1 MEIMDKYNEWL
12 NHPNLS
18 EQFKNE
24 LKQMSEKEITDS
36 FYTDIQFGTAGMR
49 GLMGLG
55 TNRLNLFTIR
65 KATQGFAN
73 YLNNNN
79 LKSVA
84 IGYDNRFNSKEFAYD
99 CAALLA
105 SNGIKT
111 YLFDSLRPTP
121 ELSFAVRYLKC
132 DGGIMITASHNPK
145 EYNGYK
151 LYDETGCQLIP
162 TIAAKVVEEVNKL
175 ENILDIKPNDDYDKA
190 LATIVNKEVDD
201 AYQESVLGIC
211 LRKDVNK
218 NFKIAFSPE
227 HGTSYI
233 PVMTTLKMAGYDVQ
247 VVENQANPDPAFS
260 NTKTPNPEEAG
271 AYEGVLELAK
281 NIDAKLLLVCDPDG
295 DRMGVGVK
303 HNDEYIVLNGNQTGA
318 LLLEYI
324 LSSYEDLGIKVE
336 NPCMFNTIVTSDI
349 GEAIAKYHG
358 CDNERTLTGFKY
370 IGNKVRQYEKDHQ
383 KNYVFGYEESY
394 GSLIK
399 PFVRDKDATQACLL
413 LAEACAYYLE
423 KGKTL
428 VDVMNDAY
436 DKVGYYYDTQFSIM
450 LPGADGAV
458 KLQAIMENVRNN
470 PIEIEGFKTIKIEDY
485 KLQKV
490 YENNTVIDFKEHD
503 ISDVLKYYLEDGS
516 FIAIRP
522 SGTEPKCKCYLSVK
536 DVSMDKAKTKCD
548 KFIANVKELMKWSR
562 ILNQKHYWKACPSS
576 KMKG

>member
-1 MEIMDKYNEWL
+1 MDYRENYERWL

-18 EQFKNE
+18 IETKEE
-24 LKQMSEKEITDS
+24 LKALSEQEIKDA
-36 FYTDIQFGTAGMR
+36 FYTDVAFGTAGMR

-55 TNRLNLFTIR
+55 PNRLNIYTIR
-65 KATQGFAN
+65 KATLGFAN
-73 YLNNNN
+73 YLNKNG
-79 LKSVA
+79 KHSVA
-84 IGYDNRFNSKEFAYD
+84 IAYDNRYNSKEFAFD
-99 CAALLA
+99 CARLLA
-105 SNGIKT
+105 ANGIET
-111 YLFDSLRPTP
+111 YIFDSLRPTP
-121 ELSFAVRYLKC
+121 ELSYTVRYFKC

-162 TIAAKVVEEVNKL
+162 ELAAKVIDEIGKL
-175 ENILDIKPNDDYDKA
+175 GDILDILPPENYDES
-190 LATIVNKEVDD
+190 LIHIVNKEVDD
-201 AYQESVLGIC
+201 AYYADCLSIQ
-211 LRKDVNK
+211 LRKGLNK

-227 HGTSYI
+227 HGTSYY
-233 PVMTTLKMAGYDVQ
+233 PVMDTLKMAGYDVEA
-247 VVENQANPDPAFS
+247 VESQSVFDPAFS
-260 NTKTPNPEEAG
+260 ATKTPNPEEPG
-271 AYEGVLELAK
+271 AYEEVLKLAK
-281 NIDAKLLLVCDPDG
+281 QINAKLLLVTDPDG
-295 DRMGVGVK
+295 DRMGVGIL
-303 HNDEYIVLNGNQTGA
+303 HHGDYIVLNGNQTGA

-349 GEAIAKYHG
+349 GEAIARYHG

-370 IGNKVRQYEKDHQ
+370 IGNKVRQYETTHE

-394 GSLIK
+394 GSLIR

-423 KGKTL
+423 QGKTL
-428 VDVMNDAY
+428 MDVMNEAY

-458 KLQAIMENVRNN
+458 KLQQIMSNVRNN
-470 PIEIEGFKTIKIEDY
+470 PLRIPGYRTLKIEDY

-490 YENNTVIDFKEHD
+490 YEGDQVNDFAEHD
-503 ISDVLKYYLEDGS
+503 VSDVLKYYLEDGS

-536 DVSMDKAKTKCD
+536 DISMEKAKEKCNG
-548 KFIANVKELMKWSR
+548 FIDYVKQIM
-562 ILNQKHYWKACPSS
+562 Q
-576 KMKG
+576 